1 MSRRVD
7 IVAPP
12 FAGHLHPALGLGRAL
27 AAVGHA
33 VRVFSTERAAADIA
47 ASGLEGV
54 ALLAGIDP
62 AIREIVDPPRPVRSN
77 PVRLLRQLRA
87 SVALLGRF
95 SAELGAHWDQRR
107 PDLAIVDFA
116 LPAGGWLAQARGIS
130 WWTSHPAPCVIEAPD
145 GPPAYLGGLS
155 PAAGALGHVRDALG
169 RRLIR
174 GFKRAAVWLHRRRL
188 RALGLRSLYRADGTE
203 AAYSPERILALALP
217 ELEFPRSWPLA
228 LRWVG
233 PVLYTPPSPRAW
245 ELPAMT
251 GRPRV
256 LVTLGTHLRM
266 HQERAIAA
274 TRTAARARPEWNWDF
289 SAGNPVGDYAPRDGN
304 FCSLA
309 WVPYDRA
316 VGSYDLVVHHGG
328 TGILHHT
335 LAAGRPALVWP
346 LDYDQ
351 FDQAARLVAAGLA
364 RRLSHPGALAEEAAQ
379 VLGDTATAERCRSFA
394 KLVAARDAARAVC
407 GLVRDTLTGSD
418 AG

>member
-1 MSRRVD
+1 MIRRVD

-27 AAVGHA
+27 AADGHA

-47 ASGLEGV
+47 AAGLEGV
-54 ALLAGIDP
+54 ALLAGVDP
-62 AIREIVDPPRPVRSN
+62 MIREIVDPPRPVRSN
-77 PVRLLRQLRA
+77 PVRLLRQLRG

-95 SAELGAHWDQRR
+95 SAELGAHWDGRR

-130 WWTSHPAPCVIEAPD
+130 WWTSHPAPCVIESPD
-145 GPPAYLGGLS
+145 GPPAYLGGLF
-155 PAAGALGHVRDALG
+155 PAAGALGHARDALG

-174 GFKRAAVWLHRRRL
+174 AFKRTAVWLHRRPL

-203 AAYSPERILALALP
+203 AAYSPERILALGLP
-217 ELEFPRSWPLA
+217 ELEFPRAWPPA
-228 LRWVG
+228 LTWVG
-233 PVLYTPPSPRAW
+233 PALYTPPSSRAW
-245 ELPAMT
+245 APPAAT

-256 LVTLGTHLRM
+256 LVTLGTHQRM
-266 HQERAIAA
+266 HQERALAA
-274 TRTAARARPEWNWDF
+274 TRQAARARPEWDWNF
-289 SAGNPVGDYAPRDGN
+289 SAGNPTGADAPREDN
-304 FCSLA
+304 LRALA

-316 VGSYDLVVHHGG
+316 VAGYDLIVHHGG

-351 FDQAARLVAAGLA
+351 FDQAARLVSAGVA
-364 RRLSHPGALAEEAAQ
+364 RRLRHPGKLADEAAR
-379 VLGDTATAERCRSFA
+379 VLGDPAMAARCRAFA
-394 KLVAARDAARAVC
+394 SLLAGRDAGRAVRA
-407 GLVRDTLTGSD
+407 LVRGW
-418 AG
+418 AAEK